1 MEEKKTVIAL
11 GFFDGLHLGH
21 AALLNR
27 AKARAAALG
36 AEAALLT
43 FDAHPDAFVKK
54 SPVELLYSA
63 EDRCYL
69 AKRYF
74 DMERIFYIHFNGE
87 TMHLPW
93 QEFMSNVQSRY
104 GAVHFVIGHDFS
116 CGFKGAGT
124 APLLAD
130 WCRERGLGCD
140 VIPPVT
146 LDGVVVSST
155 YIRELIRAGDMER
168 ASVFL
173 GHPHL
178 LTDTV
183 RTGFRLGRTMDFPTI
198 NMCLGEGVL
207 EPRRGVYATRVLL
220 PDGLHDAV
228 TNVGLRPTFDGHRVT
243 VETHILDYSADLYGQ
258 RVCVMFYRFL
268 REERKFDTPAAL
280 SAQIREDTARARAY
294 FAENPAEK

>member
-21 AALLNR
+21 AALLDR
-27 AKARAAALG
+27 ARTQAAALG

-43 FDAHPDAFVKK
+43 FDIHPDTFVKQAQ
-54 SPVELLYSA
+54 VELLCSA
-63 EDRCYL
+63 EDRRYL
-69 AKRYF
+69 AKHYF
-74 DMERIFYIHFNGE
+74 GIDRVFYIHFNSE

-93 QEFMSNVQSRY
+93 QEFMTTVQRRY

-124 APLLAD
+124 APLLEA

-140 VIPPVT
+140 VIPPVS

-168 ASVFL
+168 AARFL

-198 NMCLGEGVL
+198 NMHLEEGVL
-207 EPRRGVYATRVLL
+207 EPRRGVYASRVLL
-220 PDGLHDAV
+220 PDGTEHDAV
-228 TNVGLRPTFDGHRVT
+228 TNVGRRPTFDGHKVT

-258 RVCVMFYRFL
+258 RACVMFCRFL
-268 REERKFDTPAAL
+268 REERKFDGPAAL
-280 SAQIREDTARARAY
+280 SAQIREDTAQARAY
-294 FAENPAEK
+294 FAAQ